1 MRGSLNQIVPSIT
14 SLIIIFVVGVNAVLL
29 DCILENYTTLLKH
42 LIVDRRFDLFS
53 EVNEMKREMEQQVSV
68 IFNYQ
73 GNYATNF
80 VS

>member
-1 MRGSLNQIVPSIT
+1 M
-14 SLIIIFVVGVNAVLL
+14 GVNAVLL

-73 GNYATNF
+73 GNYATNLVSWKFKPIIFMF
-80 VS
+80 VVSTPC